1 MEEQIIQKI
10 ERVDEGSDIKAI
22 ETYTEMIA
30 DLKRTNFKK
39 SIVRFFVIGLSLTQ
53 AEVEFLRTQA
63 A

>member
-1 MEEQIIQKI
+1 MKEQIIQKI
-10 ERVDEGSDIKAI
+10 ERVNEGSDIKAI

-53 AEVEFLRTQA
+53 AEVEFLRTQV
-63 A
+63 

>member
-1 MEEQIIQKI
+1 MKEQIIQKI
-10 ERVDEGSDIKAI
+10 ERVNEGSDIKAI

-53 AEVEFLRTQA
+53 AEVEFLRTQS
-63 A
+63 

>member
-1 MEEQIIQKI
+1 MKEQIIQKI
-10 ERVDEGSDIKAI
+10 ERVNEGSDIKAI

-39 SIVRFFVIGLSLTQ
+39 SIVRLFVIGLSLTQ

-63 A
+63 

>member
-1 MEEQIIQKI
+1 MKEQIIKKI
-10 ERVDEGSDIKAI
+10 ERVNEGSDIKAI

-63 A
+63 

>member
-1 MEEQIIQKI
+1 MKEQIIQKI
-10 ERVDEGSDIKAI
+10 ERVNEGSDIKAI

-53 AEVEFLRTQA
+53 TEVEFLRTQA
-63 A
+63 

>member
-1 MEEQIIQKI
+1 MKEQIIQKI
-10 ERVDEGSDIKAI
+10 ERVNEGSDIKAI

-39 SIVRFFVIGLSLTQ
+39 LIVRFFVIGLSLTQ

-63 A
+63 

>member
-1 MEEQIIQKI
+1 MEEQIIQKN

-63 A
+63 

>member
-63 A
+63 

>member
-1 MEEQIIQKI
+1 MKEQIMQKI
-10 ERVDEGSDIKAI
+10 ERVNEGSDIKAI

-63 A
+63 

>member
-1 MEEQIIQKI
+1 MKEQIIQKI
-10 ERVDEGSDIKAI
+10 ERVNEGSDIKAI

-63 A
+63 

>member
-1 MEEQIIQKI
+1 MKEQIIKKI
-10 ERVDEGSDIKAI
+10 ERVNEGSDIKAF

-63 A
+63 

>member
-1 MEEQIIQKI
+1 MKEQIIQKI
-10 ERVDEGSDIKAI
+10 ERVNEGSDIKDI

-63 A
+63 